1 MEEKSGGTWLGV
13 STDGSFGALTN
24 YRQAPSHIDPTKKGR
39 GSLVVDFLRQGGDV
53 CDYLQNIRAEGD
65 QYNNFNLL
73 LGTLSLKGK
82 SQAGWYCNTEDKTVK
97 MLSTPG
103 TYVLSNRLL
112 DFPWPKVVYGRQR
125 FTEIIQNPGTK
136 EDLIDRLTGLLNK
149 RER

>member
-1 MEEKSGGTWLGV
+1 MEGKSGGTWLAI

-24 YRQAPSHIDPTKKGR
+24 YRQAPSLYDPTRKGR
-39 GSLVVDFLRQGGDV
+39 GNLVVDFLRQGGDV
-53 CDYLQNIRAEGD
+53 GDYLQNLKAEGD
-65 QYNNFNLL
+65 HYHGFNLL
-73 LGTLSLKGK
+73 LGKISPKGK

-97 MLSTPG
+97 MLSAPG

-136 EDLIDRLTGLLNK
+136 EDLINNLIGLLKK